1 MTGNEILDDKAAAWP
16 PLPLAAWED
25 SRATLHMWTQIAGK
39 IRLALAPHVNHW
51 WQVPLYVS
59 SRGLTTT
66 AMPYGYGSL
75 TLEFDF
81 LDHVLHIITSRGT
94 QPAVQLAPRSVADFY
109 GELMARLD
117 EAGTPVRILARP
129 VEVVEAIPFAEDHA
143 HDAYDAAAVERFWRV
158 LIQVDRIFNAFRGD
172 FTGKASP
179 VQFFWGSFDLA
190 ASRFSGRTAP
200 PHPGGMPNVADW
212 VMREAYSHEVSSAGF
227 WPGGMGEEAAFYGY
241 AYPAPPGY
249 TQVAVKPEAAYYHET
264 LGEFI
269 LPYEAVRQA
278 ADPEA
283 TLRQFL
289 DSTYEAAA
297 ELGNWERAALE
308 RQR

>member
-1 MTGNEILDDKAAAWP
+1 MDRTKNSGEAWP
-16 PLPLAAWED
+16 PLPAAAWEE
-25 SRATLHMWTQIAGK
+25 SRTTLHMWTQIVGK

-66 AMPYGYGSL
+66 AMPYDRDSL

-81 LDHVLHIITSRGT
+81 LDHVLDIISSRGGE
-94 QPAVQLAPRSVADFY
+94 QEMALGPRSVADFY
-109 GELMARLD
+109 GELMGRLD
-117 EAGTPVRILARP
+117 EMGMPVRILARP
-129 VEVVEAIPFAEDHA
+129 VEVVEATPFAEDQDHN
-143 HDAYDAAAVERFWRV
+143 AYDGEAVERFWQVLMQADRV
-158 LIQVDRIFNAFRGD
+158 LNEFRGA

-179 VQFFWGSFDLA
+179 VQYFWGSFDLA

-200 PHPGGMPNVADW
+200 PHPGGMPNVGDW

-227 WPGGMGEEAAFYGY
+227 WPGSMGVDASFYSY

-249 TQVAVKPEAAYYHET
+249 AEASVVPQGAYYHET
-264 LGEFI
+264 LGEFV

-278 ADPEA
+278 DSPETA
-283 TLRQFL
+283 LRAFL

-297 ELGNWERAALE
+297 ELGNWDRAALE
-308 RQR
+308 RQT